1 MLALFSNFFSANY
14 ILHIQNYR
22 NYTLLLDITF
32 TQHTCNLSYLQSS
45 TVVTRSNLS
54 RYYIRHCNNIG
65 RKWIIFKDHDR
76 HPIPR
81 PNGRAELWD
90 VYCEEF
96 GENWPR
102 FNGTALYFA
111 ILWSYECAIIY
122 YFHVAHVFTQ
132 YMHCVL
138 VLNRNCRKVSNI
150 RRTKSQNL
158 NVSRLNL

>member
-1 MLALFSNFFSANY
+1 MRPILVVWRCILSTYTSVVISYINRRWSMSKCSDHVLALFNNFFSANY

-45 TVVTRSNLS
+45 TVVTRSNLWQ
-54 RYYIRHCNNIG
+54 YYIRHCNNIG
-65 RKWIIFKDHDR
+65 RKWIIFKDHNR

-90 VYCEEF
+90 IYCEEF

-102 FNGTALYFA
+102 YNGTG
-111 ILWSYECAIIY
+111 
-122 YFHVAHVFTQ
+122 HRTVF
-132 YMHCVL
+132 C
-138 VLNRNCRKVSNI
+138 
-150 RRTKSQNL
+150 
-158 NVSRLNL
+158 